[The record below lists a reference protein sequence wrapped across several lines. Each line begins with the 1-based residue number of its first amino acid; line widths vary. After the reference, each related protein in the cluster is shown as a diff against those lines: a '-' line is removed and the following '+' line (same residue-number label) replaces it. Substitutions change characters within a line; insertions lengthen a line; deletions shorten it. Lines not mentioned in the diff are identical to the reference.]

1 MKTELVVFDI
11 AGTTVAD
18 KGNINEAF
26 REAFL
31 ASGVYVSAEEVDTVM
46 GYRKIEAIEIMVKKN
61 APHLLVKGN
70 EVVHIIHH
78 LFNSTMVS
86 FYQKN
91 KQLQPLP
98 YAEEIFDLLHEM
110 GIKTALNTGFT
121 RDITDAIL
129 KNLGWNN
136 NPLINA
142 VICSDEVPEG
152 RPSAHMIRAIMSRL
166 GINESANVV
175 KVGDTEVDITEGRNA
190 GCGLVV
196 AVTTGVYT
204 KEQLQKYQPDFI
216 IDSLQ
221 QLPALL
227 P

>member
-1 MKTELVVFDI
+1 
-11 AGTTVAD
+11 
-18 KGNINEAF
+18 
-26 REAFL
+26 
-31 ASGVYVSAEEVDTVM
+31 
-46 GYRKIEAIEIMVKKN
+46 
-61 APHLLVKGN
+61 
-70 EVVHIIHH
+70 
-78 LFNSTMVS
+78 
-86 FYQKN
+86 
-91 KQLQPLP
+91 
-98 YAEEIFDLLHEM
+98 
-110 GIKTALNTGFT
+110 
-121 RDITDAIL
+121 
-129 KNLGWNN
+129 
-136 NPLINA
+136 
-142 VICSDEVPEG
+142 
-152 RPSAHMIRAIMSRL
+152 MIRAIMSRL